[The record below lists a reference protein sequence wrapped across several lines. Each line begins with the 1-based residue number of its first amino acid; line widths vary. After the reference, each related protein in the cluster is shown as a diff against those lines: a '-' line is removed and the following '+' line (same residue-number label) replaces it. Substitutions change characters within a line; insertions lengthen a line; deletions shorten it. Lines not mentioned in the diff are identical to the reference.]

1 MSNGSEN
8 VNLYLVGFMGTGKS
22 TVGRLV
28 ARRLGMELID
38 SDSAIE
44 KYYGGPI
51 KKIFENEGEERFR
64 ELEKEFVEGGH
75 SERGCVVACG
85 GGLVVQSGMLDLLKK
100 RGVVICLLASA
111 ESILRRTK
119 GNKNRPLLN
128 VEDPL
133 GTIENMLAE
142 REPIYREADTLVL
155 TDGRSMNDVAA
166 HVQRVYLRDAKAFSG

>member
-22 TVGRLV
+22 AVGRLV
-28 ARRLGMELID
+28 TRRLGMTLID
-38 SDSAIE
+38 SDTAIE
-44 KYYGGPI
+44 KRYGGPI
-51 KKIFENEGEERFR
+51 REIFEKEGEERFR
-64 ELEKEFVEGGH
+64 ELEKEFIEKGH
-75 SERGCVVACG
+75 SEEGCVVACG
-85 GGLVVQSGMLDLLKK
+85 GGLVIQPGMLDLLKT

-133 GTIENMLAE
+133 EAIRKMLAK
-142 REPIYREADTLVL
+142 REPIYRKAGTLVL
-155 TDGRSMNDVAA
+155 TDNRSLTEISS
-166 HVQRVYLRDAKAFSG
+166 HVQRVYLRDAKAFSR